1 MNDGGCRRGADGV
14 PTVADEEEAAGGAA
28 RWRADPRGARAAGA
42 ACVWTGPSAFGAD
55 VLADQRRF
63 LDTGE
68 PHDTAPRVYGAGRFD
83 ADSDSVGDE
92 WARFGGHYFFL
103 PTLEVVEGA
112 RCATVAC
119 CVAWD
124 AAGGAACRDGFAAA
138 VAAAV
143 TAVDAASR
151 PVARSRGARSQQSP
165 PSPSPC
171 PSGIDAIDAKGGCR
185 RARRTSP
192 EGSWNPTR
200 RLGAHRGRAP
210 CAR

>member
-1 MNDGGCRRGADGV
+1 MNDGGADGCRRGADGSRTRRR
-14 PTVADEEEAAGGAA
+14 PQAEPPE
-28 RWRADPRGARAAGA
+28 WRADPRGAAAAGA
-42 ACVWTGPSAFGAD
+42 AYVWTGPSAFGAR

-83 ADSDSVGDE
+83 ADSDCAVGDE
-92 WARFGGHYFFL
+92 WASFGGHYFFA
-103 PTLEVVEGA
+103 TLEVVEGA

-151 PVARSRGARSQQSP
+151 PSRARGRPQQSP
-165 PSPSPC
+165 SSSPSSS
-171 PSGIDAIDAKGGCR
+171 SGLTRSTREEGCR
-185 RARRTSP
+185 RACRCHRKGPEPDQEGWVPPWTGSCALRR
-192 EGSWNPTR
+192 
-200 RLGAHRGRAP
+200 
-210 CAR
+210 